1 VLSLKWTVEVV
12 TSGRRS
18 MLCHRCTSF
27 YETALHMAHYLFY
40 TSPAAGACLI
50 QCQRLPRCKL
60 SAPAIMYNS
69 KQCLLPILDCFI
81 HFVQD
86 QWTFVC
92 PGQQTPG
99 LLPPQP
105 CSVFRCQELAALQMP
120 TQVWLRHLSSQGSS
134 SAHWYLSALKEMSR
148 KDEGKDTNCTGLPYW
163 AEDMPARAY
172 AT

>member
-1 VLSLKWTVEVV
+1 
-12 TSGRRS
+12 